1 MAAVISP
8 GDGSLAHDLVSSA
21 VTAGVAL
28 GLLRLFEELA
38 KHGVFEQVSQRPHFV
53 PYLPRSV
60 NCVLPPISGTDACS
74 FLSCVLSTV

>member
-8 GDGSLAHDLVSSA
+8 ADSGLVHDLVSSA

-38 KHGVFEQVSQRPHFV
+38 KRGVFEQVSQHPS
-53 PYLPRSV
+53 PPSLPQ
-60 NCVLPPISGTDACS
+60 G
-74 FLSCVLSTV
+74 

>member
-8 GDGSLAHDLVSSA
+8 GDSGLAHDLVCSV

-38 KHGVFEQVSQRPHFV
+38 KRGVFEQVSQ
-53 PYLPRSV
+53 
-60 NCVLPPISGTDACS
+60 
-74 FLSCVLSTV
+74 STPFAPF